1 MKKRESD
8 EHDGQRSEGD
18 EERRQPE
25 LSKTLHPVN
34 GTRMW
39 LMEDGLAST
48 CPRCSQSLGDA
59 EYYGVCSMCAEQL
72 RSTYDGTARADVE
85 AADYEPKMNVT
96 PNAVALKE

>member
-48 CPRCSQSLGDA
+48 
-59 EYYGVCSMCAEQL
+59 
-72 RSTYDGTARADVE
+72 
-85 AADYEPKMNVT
+85 
-96 PNAVALKE
+96 